1 MGISNFTSQVLVPAK
16 SIIDPKR
23 RNDLVEEA
31 FLEQKDILLDM
42 VTLSSEISDNILYN
56 KIYFNSIASIVEFS
70 EELQ

>member
-16 SIIDPKR
+16 PIIDPKR